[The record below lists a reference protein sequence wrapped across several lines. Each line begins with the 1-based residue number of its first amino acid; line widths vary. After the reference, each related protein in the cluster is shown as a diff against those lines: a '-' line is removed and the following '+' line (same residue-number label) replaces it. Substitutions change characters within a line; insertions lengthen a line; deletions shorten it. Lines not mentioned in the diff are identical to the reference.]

1 MFFINLF
8 CNFFISL
15 SFFFVCFYFLFLLL
29 PVNTMAQKF
38 KKTTRYFH
46 RYNSNNII
54 RLRHGWRKPHGIDN
68 PMRRRFKG
76 TAEMPRIGFG
86 TDRAYRYRSNDGLYR
101 VNVCNVKDIEMLT
114 MQNRRMA
121 AVINHNVSF
130 RLRKQ
135 MIARA
140 KQLAIKVV
148 NKAVRVKS
156 QEK

>member
-1 MFFINLF
+1 M
-8 CNFFISL
+8 
-15 SFFFVCFYFLFLLL
+15 
-29 PVNTMAQKF
+29 QKY
-38 KKTTRYFH
+38 KKTTRAFH

-54 RLRHGWRKPHGIDN
+54 RLRNGWRKPHGIDN

-101 VNVCNVKDIEMLT
+101 VNVANVRDIEMLM
-114 MQNRRMA
+114 MQNRRCA

-130 RLRKQ
+130 RKRKQ
-135 MIARA
+135 IIARA
-140 KQLAIKVV
+140 KQLAVKVV